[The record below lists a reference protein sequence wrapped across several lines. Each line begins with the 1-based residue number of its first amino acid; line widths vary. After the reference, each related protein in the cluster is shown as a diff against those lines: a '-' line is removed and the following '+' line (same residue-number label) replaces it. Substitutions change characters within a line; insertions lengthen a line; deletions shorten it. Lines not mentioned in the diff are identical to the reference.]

1 MFDDTRSTIAMQTGS
16 PTGAETGVIF
26 DVKHFAVHDGPGI
39 RATVFLKGCP
49 LRCAWC
55 HSPESQSPRPEIAF
69 HPDQCIGCGACV
81 EACRNGAQTM
91 GPDKILRDLCTGCGK
106 CAEACYSGAL
116 TLYGERASVGDIL
129 AEVGKDRLLY
139 ETSGGGVTLSGGEP
153 AAQPRFASALLKALK
168 EEGYHT
174 ALDTCG
180 NVEWRT
186 LERVLENV
194 DLVLYDLKHMDP
206 VPHENMTGSPNW
218 LILSNLLKIAQLDMD
233 LVIRVPVIP
242 GFNDSRD
249 DFRVMG
255 KFLGEQGGIE
265 TVELLPYHNLGAPK
279 YAALG
284 REYALPH
291 LQSPNP
297 ERLVELGRLL
307 ETRGLNVII
316 EGVE

>member
-1 MFDDTRSTIAMQTGS
+1 MTAMPGGS
-16 PTGAETGVIF
+16 PTEAETGVVF

-39 RATVFLKGCP
+39 RTTIFLKGCP

-69 HPDQCIGCGACV
+69 NPSQCIGCEACV
-81 EACRNGAQTM
+81 EACPNGAQTL
-91 GPDKILRDLCTGCGK
+91 GPEKILRDLCTGCGS
-106 CAEACYSGAL
+106 CAEACYAGAL
-116 TLYGERASVGDIL
+116 TLHGRKATVGEL
-129 AEVGKDRLLY
+129 LEEVGKDRLLY
-139 ETSGGGVTLSGGEP
+139 ETSGGGVTISGGEP
-153 AAQPRFASALLKALK
+153 TMQPRFASALLKALK

-180 NVEWRT
+180 QVEWET
-186 LERVLENV
+186 LERILEDV

-206 VPHENMTGSPNW
+206 VPHEKMTGVPNW
-218 LILSNLLKIAQLDMD
+218 LILSNLRKTSQLDKS

-242 GFNDSRD
+242 GFNDSQG
-249 DFRVMG
+249 DFRVTG
-255 KFLGEQGGIE
+255 KFLGELGGVD

-284 REYALPH
+284 RKYTLSH
-291 LQSPNP
+291 LQLPNP
-297 ERLVELGRLL
+297 EELVKLGRLL